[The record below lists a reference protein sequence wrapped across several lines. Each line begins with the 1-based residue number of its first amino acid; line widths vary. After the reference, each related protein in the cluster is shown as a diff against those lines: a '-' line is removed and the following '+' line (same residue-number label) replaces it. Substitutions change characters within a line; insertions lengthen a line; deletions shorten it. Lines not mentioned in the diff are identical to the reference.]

1 MNLPQLL
8 DIAIGLFF
16 IYLILSLLSSE
27 IQELLATLVQWR
39 AKHLKKSIES
49 LLVGGGESADKD
61 LTKARIIANEL
72 YNDPLINTLN
82 QEARGPIVTWFRNL
96 VKFWGL
102 LAFKIYCWMQKKD
115 EVKQRIFGHKD
126 SGPSYIQAE
135 TFATTLF
142 KTIGIQ
148 KLVQKASGVSLEKF
162 SQELIEDIKSIVHSF
177 PEPDLSNEIK
187 SHVDGGF
194 NLVETGFNRIVQ
206 DLKNNKATL
215 KTSLTRMEG
224 TLNIYLDDVKY
235 FLPENSELLR
245 RIRSLSIQTFDSTNK
260 AVLLRSLQRSVTEV
274 LGDYKILK
282 KALEDPSSESHKK
295 IQAIYGSVENLV
307 DEKVINNLPDYLLET
322 LSTIAKRT
330 QIKIEDI
337 DQEIQHFQKE
347 IETWFDRSMDRASG
361 VYKRNAKGVAILIGM
376 LVATAAN
383 ADTLH
388 IVGRLSKDS
397 ALRTTITE
405 RAIRS
410 RQGDDIDQVEQALD
424 NVSLP
429 IGWSSANL
437 EQQAEESKQWQIN
450 RWSFAFVKR
459 IVGWILSAI
468 AIAMGA
474 PFWFDILGKFI
485 NVRNAGPKPI
495 SHTQDRPPESYG

>member
-1 MNLPQLL
+1 M
-8 DIAIGLFF
+8 
-16 IYLILSLLSSE
+16 SSGE
-27 IQELLATLVQWR
+27 QN
-39 AKHLKKSIES
+39 LKKSIES
-49 LLVGGGESADKD
+49 LLVGGGESGDTELA
-61 LTKARIIANEL
+61 KARIIANEL

-82 QEARGPIVTWFRNL
+82 QEARGPIVSWFRKL
-96 VKFWGL
+96 AKFWGDL
-102 LAFKIYCWMQKKD
+102 WFKMYCWMQQKNAR
-115 EVKQRIFGHKD
+115 KQRIFGNKN

-148 KLVQKASGVSLEKF
+148 KLLQKASGVSLEKF
-162 SQELIEDIKSIVHSF
+162 SQELIEDIKSLLHSF
-177 PEPDLSNEIK
+177 PEPDLSDEIK
-187 SHVDGGF
+187 SHLSREL

-215 KTSLTRMEG
+215 NTSISRLESTV
-224 TLNIYLDDVKY
+224 NIYLDNVRY

-245 RIRSLSIQTFDSTNK
+245 RIRALSIQTFNSTNK

-282 KALEDPSSESHKK
+282 KALEDPNSESYIK
-295 IQAIYGSVENLV
+295 IQEIYGSVKELV
-307 DEKVINNLPDYLLET
+307 DEKVINNLPDSLVET
-322 LSTIAKRT
+322 LAVIAKRT

-337 DQEIQHFQKE
+337 DKELQQFQKE

-376 LVATAAN
+376 LVAAATN

-388 IVGRLSKDS
+388 IVSRLSKDS

-405 RAIRS
+405 RAIRT
-410 RQGDDIDQVEQALD
+410 RQGDDINQVKQALE

-429 IGWSSANL
+429 IGWSSTNL
-437 EQQAEESKQWQIN
+437 QQQAEGSKEWRIN
-450 RWSFAFVKR
+450 KWSFSYLKR
-459 IVGWILSAI
+459 LFGWILSAI

-474 PFWFDILGKFI
+474 PFWFDILGKLI
-485 NVRNAGPKPI
+485 NVRNAGPKPR
-495 SHTQDRPPESYG
+495 SHTQDQPPES